1 MYSIKES
8 LRATLPERIAGLADL
23 ALNLWWSWHIE
34 ARLLFKMLSRVAW
47 KISVHNPVEMLNNL
61 DQETLEGAAQ
71 DPKFLRHYDAVM
83 AGFRN
88 DLEEAGGWFYTHV
101 ADPGMLPIAF
111 FCAEYGLH
119 HSLPF
124 YAGGLGF
131 LSGDFLKESS
141 DLGAPVV
148 AVGFM
153 YPEGYLR
160 QRMTPDG
167 QQSSESER
175 TERENAPTCRVLNE
189 AGERLVVRIPV
200 IRPPIS
206 VELWRVQ
213 IGRIPLFLMDTDIE
227 ANDPWNR
234 HISDRL
240 YIGDHELRLRQEIVL
255 GIGGT
260 EVLNA
265 LGIEHSALHLNEG
278 HPAFAILER
287 IRERVEGGMSFE
299 EAAEQVRATTIF
311 TTHTPVP
318 AGHDVFPFALMEKY
332 FSSYWPTLGLERDA
346 FFRLGLNPGDPQAG
360 FNMTTFALRMSG
372 YRNAVS
378 KRHGEVTRKMWHCI
392 WPDLDE
398 AKVPIGHITDGI
410 HIPTWIEPRMM
421 QLFNEHLPTDWLSNP
436 DNPDIWGLVDDI
448 PDEKVW
454 RVHYWL
460 KVKLVLRIMDRARER
475 LLRDTANPQV
485 ILASGVLLDPN
496 ALTIGFARRFASYK
510 RAGLILRDRERL
522 KRILN
527 DPWRPVQIIFA
538 GKAHPDDDAGKQ
550 VLKEVFDAAKDPF
563 FGGRIAFVEDYG
575 EQLAQ
580 YLLHGVDVWLNTPL
594 PPMEACG
601 TSGMKAMLN
610 GVPQLSVLDG
620 WWVEGFNGRNGWAF
634 GAEGGEKRDEE
645 DAEALYHLLEQA
657 VIPLY
662 YKAGNDDIPHDW
674 VKLMKEAIKSAAPFF
689 NSRRVVKE
697 YAGSYAKAL
706 KAAQPTAG
714 KDR

>member
-23 ALNLWWSWHIE
+23 ALNLWWSWHVE
-34 ARLLFKMLSRVAW
+34 ARLLFKMLNRAAW

-61 DQETLEGAAQ
+61 DQETLDRAAR

-88 DLEEAGGWFYTHV
+88 DLEETGGWFYTHV

-141 DLGAPVV
+141 DLSAPVV

-189 AGERLVVRIPV
+189 AGERLLVRIPV
-200 IRPPIS
+200 INPPIS

-240 YIGDHELRLRQEIVL
+240 YIGDAELRLRQEIVL

-265 LGIEHSALHLNEG
+265 LGIEHSVLHLNEG

-299 EAAEQVRATTIF
+299 EAAEEVRATTIF

-332 FSSYWPTLGLERDA
+332 FGSYWPTLGLERDA
-346 FFRLGLNPGDPQAG
+346 FFRLGLNPANPQAG
-360 FNMTTFALRMSG
+360 FNMTAFALRMSG

-392 WPDLDE
+392 WPELDE
-398 AKVPIGHITDGI
+398 ANVPINHITDGI
-410 HIPTWIEPRMM
+410 HVPTWIEPKMI
-421 QLFNEHLPTDWLSNP
+421 QLLNDYLPTDWLSNP

-454 RVHYWL
+454 QVHYWL
-460 KVKLVLRIMDRARER
+460 KVKLILRIMDRARER

-510 RAGLILRDRERL
+510 KGRTHPA
-522 KRILN
+522 
-527 DPWRPVQIIFA
+527 RPR
-538 GKAHPDDDAGKQ
+538 KAQ
-550 VLKEVFDAAKDPF
+550 
-563 FGGRIAFVEDYG
+563 EDT
-575 EQLAQ
+575 Q
-580 YLLHGVDVWLNTPL
+580 
-594 PPMEACG
+594 
-601 TSGMKAMLN
+601 
-610 GVPQLSVLDG
+610 
-620 WWVEGFNGRNGWAF
+620 
-634 GAEGGEKRDEE
+634 
-645 DAEALYHLLEQA
+645 
-657 VIPLY
+657 
-662 YKAGNDDIPHDW
+662 
-674 VKLMKEAIKSAAPFF
+674 
-689 NSRRVVKE
+689 
-697 YAGSYAKAL
+697 
-706 KAAQPTAG
+706 
-714 KDR
+714 